1 LHFLF
6 RILLKKTQPPR
17 GRPGHTGCK
26 QSVVSLEI
34 VMENEFARP
43 EIMVFVFLAVSAI
56 ALYSYLSVH
65 SYVNGRRKEREAY
78 YKNETVRRLTE
89 SQGAGADAAIA
100 LLREEDRLQGNRRLE
115 GIKLGGLI
123 TTAVGIG
130 LMIFL
135 GIANDDNHLIGV
147 AIGIVPLMV
156 GIALL
161 IYAYRL
167 ASKQQP

>member
-1 LHFLF
+1 MV
-6 RILLKKTQPPR
+6 IPVANIQ
-17 GRPGHTGCK
+17 
-26 QSVVSLEI
+26 SLELA
-34 VMENEFARP
+34 MNEYARP
-43 EIMVFVFLAVSAI
+43 EVMVFVFLAVGAV
-56 ALYSYLSVH
+56 ALFSFLSVN
-65 SYVNGRRKEREAY
+65 SYIQGRRKERDAY

-100 LLREEDRLQGNRRLE
+100 LMREEDRLWTIRRLE
-115 GIKLGGLI
+115 GTKLGGLI

-156 GIALL
+156 GLALL
-161 IYAYRL
+161 LYAYRL
-167 ASKQQP
+167 SPKFK

>member
-1 LHFLF
+1 MDYYA
-6 RILLKKTQPPR
+6 K
-17 GRPGHTGCK
+17 
-26 QSVVSLEI
+26 
-34 VMENEFARP
+34 P
-43 EIMVFVFLAVSAI
+43 EVMVFVFLAVGAI
-56 ALYSYLSVH
+56 ALYSYLSIN

-100 LLREEDRLQGNRRLE
+100 LLREEDRLQSRRRLE
-115 GIKLGGLI
+115 GTKLGGLI
-123 TTAVGIG
+123 TTAVGIS

-135 GIANDDNHLIGV
+135 GVANDDNHMIGV
-147 AIGIVPLMV
+147 AIGVVPLMV

-167 ASKQQP
+167 APKQQQ